1 MLYSIQWFLLFA
13 TIPLLVV
20 TLAQVLGASAE
31 VATLLSFPM
40 ALLLFLAFILSF
52 YGSVQSLLP
61 ESDPLKPPQ
70 QAVS

>member
-1 MLYSIQWFLLFA
+1 
-13 TIPLLVV
+13 
-20 TLAQVLGASAE
+20 LAQVLGASAE

-61 ESDPLKPPQ
+61 ESDALTAPQ
-70 QAVS
+70 QLVS